1 MSSFLSGAP
10 AVSAPAPGRP
20 PRVSVVIPTYNR
32 ADLVG
37 EAMQSVLCQTFS
49 DLELV
54 VVDDGSTDDTPGVLA
69 RIADPRIR
77 VISQA
82 NQGISGAL
90 NAGMRAARG
99 EYVIMLGSDD
109 RFLPQC
115 LARLTAAAARQPNA
129 VVVYGRARGIDLAGG
144 PLTLVTG
151 APLPYPDRPLLS
163 ALYGDFV
170 ATIAAL
176 IRRDTLD
183 RVGYCDPN
191 LKGNEDWDLWI
202 RLARVG
208 KFVFVPEV
216 LAEFRIH
223 PGRFTAAQHDK
234 LAALLAGRLA
244 ILDKAFAAPD
254 LPSDVVAARPA
265 IYRNA
270 YIDIGLRWLN
280 VGEYGDAG
288 AAFRQALRYGRPLP
302 TAGRIVSLAVFYRF
316 ARRYGWANRL
326 SDSAARWKRARRAS
340 HAREGMEARLFASA
354 SSGARED

>member
-1 MSSFLSGAP
+1 MSRSP
-10 AVSAPAPGRP
+10 DD

-37 EAMQSVLCQTFS
+37 EAIVSVLGQTFA

-54 VVDDGSTDDTPGVLA
+54 VVDDGSTDDTGAVLSA
-69 RIADPRIR
+69 IHDPRLR
-77 VISQA
+77 VITQA

-109 RFLPQC
+109 RFLPHC
-115 LARLTAAAARQPNA
+115 LARLVAAARDRPNA
-129 VVVYGRARGIDLAGG
+129 VVVYGRARGMDAGG
-144 PLTLVTG
+144 APLAVTTG
-151 APLPYPDRPLLS
+151 APLPYPDNPLLS

-170 ATIAAL
+170 ATIAGL
-176 IRRDTLD
+176 IRRDALG
-183 RVGYCDPN
+183 RVGYCDPD

-202 RLARVG
+202 RLAREG
-208 KFVFVPEV
+208 DFAFVPEV

-223 PGRFTAAQHDK
+223 PGRFTSAQRGR
-234 LAALLAGRLA
+234 LAALLAGRRA

-254 LPSDVVAARPA
+254 LPPEVAAARPV

-270 YIDIGLRWLN
+270 SIDIGLRWLN
-280 VGEYGDAG
+280 VGAYREAGD
-288 AAFRQALRYGRPLP
+288 AFRQALRYGRPLP
-302 TAGRIVSLAVFYRF
+302 TAGRIVSLTVFYRF

-326 SDSAARWKRARRAS
+326 ADRAARWKRARRAA
-340 HAREGMEARLFASA
+340 HGAQGIEARLFASA
-354 SSGARED
+354 SSGARKD